1 MQNYESIFVVRPTVP
16 EEVIQQLT
24 EKLTKQIEKSGGVL
38 VKTEQWGKRKLGY
51 EVKKERKGFYT
62 LFYLKGNGTV
72 VSDLER
78 QYKLDDSII
87 KYLTV
92 RTDRPYVEPQ
102 EETVEP
108 QASAKEEKV

>member
-1 MQNYESIFVVRPTVP
+1 MQNYESIFVVRPNVP
-16 EEVIQQLT
+16 EDVIKQMT
-24 EKLTKQIEKSGGVL
+24 EKLKDQIEKNGGVV

-62 LFYLKGNGTV
+62 LFHLKGNGAV

-78 QYKLDDSII
+78 QYKLDDAII

-92 RTDRPYVEPQ
+92 RTDRPFVEPQ
-102 EETVEP
+102 EEEVEP
-108 QASAKEEKV
+108 QASAKEENV